1 MTKLPG
7 AAPHFAAKP
16 QDEGRRRPLPI
27 IPTAMSKS
35 QPRGMLCRGSSH
47 LGRDAV
53 GELTHVTFLNRGEAR
68 ALSLAWV
75 LTRTRV

>member
-1 MTKLPG
+1 
-7 AAPHFAAKP
+7 
-16 QDEGRRRPLPI
+16 
-27 IPTAMSKS
+27 MSKS

-75 LTRTRV
+75 LTRTHV